1 MGLEQFSLEGRVA
14 IVTGATGGLGEALS
28 YALADAG
35 ARVAVA
41 ARKMDK
47 LEPIA
52 QGIRASGHQAIA
64 IEADVSQ
71 SADVDRLVQRVL
83 DEWGGIDILVNLA
96 TRITMRGLMECEEK
110 EWDDI
115 VDANLKGTWLCSKR
129 VAREM
134 MKTGKGRIINFSS
147 VAGQMGISGM
157 GAYSASKGG
166 IVQVTRTL
174 AVELAKHQITV
185 NCIVPGFFV
194 SPWNEKEWNSN
205 KWLREATARRIP
217 LGRGATMDELTA
229 PAVFLA
235 SDASAHITGHI
246 LNVDGG
252 WAMYGNVT

>member
-14 IVTGATGGLGEALS
+14 IVTGATGGLGEPLA
-28 YALADAG
+28 YALAEAG
-35 ARVAVA
+35 AKVAVA
-41 ARKMDK
+41 SRSLDK
-47 LEPIA
+47 LEAIA
-52 QGIRASGHQAIA
+52 GGIRSKGHETIA
-64 IEADVSQ
+64 VRADVSQ
-71 SADVDRLVQRVL
+71 SADVESMVQRVL

-96 TRITMRGLMECEEK
+96 TRIMMKGLMECAEK

-115 VDANLKGTWLCSKR
+115 VDSNLKGTWMCSKR

-134 MKTGKGRIINFSS
+134 MKKGKGRIINFSS
-147 VAGQMGISGM
+147 VAGLLGISGM

-166 IVQVTRTL
+166 IVQITRTL

-229 PAVFLA
+229 PAIFLA

-246 LNVDGG
+246 LSVDGG
-252 WAMYGNVT
+252 WSMYGNVT